1 MSPKINS
8 VFITGTDTEVGK
20 TFYSKLLLRSLNA
33 QGIRTAA
40 MKPLASGAEVHNG
53 KLRNADALILQQAA
67 NTSFSYELCNP
78 YCFEAAVAP
87 HLAAKQAGVRI
98 ETDVIQHA
106 YEQLHQQADVTVVE
120 GVGGWMVPLDDNQ
133 TVADLVQTMELPV
146 ILVVGMRLGCIN
158 HALLTAEN
166 IKKRG
171 VPLLGWVANVIEP
184 NMSHLNE
191 NIESI
196 AQRIQ
201 APLLDTIEFI
211 NNPDAAMHNKRAN
224 IEWLE
229 YYR

>member
-1 MSPKINS
+1 MSPEINS

-20 TFYSKLLLRSLNA
+20 TFYSKLLLLSLSA

-40 MKPLASGAEVHNG
+40 MKPLASGAEVHDG
-53 KLRNADALILQQAA
+53 KLRNADALVLQQAA

-78 YCFEAAVAP
+78 YCFEAAIAP
-87 HLAAKQAGVRI
+87 HLAARQAGIMI
-98 ETDVIQHA
+98 ETDVILHA
-106 YEQLHQQADVTVVE
+106 YEQLHHQVDVMVVE
-120 GVGGWMVPLDDNQ
+120 GVGGWMVPLNEDQ
-133 TVADLVQTMELPV
+133 TIADLVQAMGLPV

-166 IKKRG
+166 IKNRG
-171 VPLLGWVANVIEP
+171 IPLLGWVANVIEP

-201 APLLDTIEFI
+201 VPLLDTIHFI
-211 NNPDAAMHNKRAN
+211 NNPDVAVPPQRVN
-224 IEWLE
+224 IKYLE
-229 YYR
+229 Y